1 MTQTGDIVINFN
13 IAIILPTVNEM
24 LNQLKEKKEKSKRY
38 LEGYIERKNKE
49 IETSSIKLEQSL
61 TSYT

>member
-49 IETSSIKLEQSL
+49 IETSSVKLEQSL
-61 TSYT
+61 MSYT